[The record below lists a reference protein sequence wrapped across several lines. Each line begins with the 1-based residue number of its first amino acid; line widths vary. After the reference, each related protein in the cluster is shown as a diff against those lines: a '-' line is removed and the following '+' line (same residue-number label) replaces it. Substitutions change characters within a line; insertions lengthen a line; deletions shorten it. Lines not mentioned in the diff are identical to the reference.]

1 MQCNPEDIPEN
12 IRKLRLQ
19 LGYSQH
25 TVARALG
32 ISQNSYCKIELGYSK
47 LTVNKLFN
55 IAEVF
60 KLPIQDFFLNP
71 RYWAVD
77 TFKANFR

>member
-1 MQCNPEDIPEN
+1 MTQSNPQDFPEN
-12 IRKLRLQ
+12 IRKLRLK

-32 ISQNSYCKIELGYSK
+32 ISQNAYCKIELGYSK
-47 LTVNKLFN
+47 LTINKLFN

-60 KLPIQDFFLNP
+60 NLPIQDFFI
-71 RYWAVD
+71 D
-77 TFKANFR
+77 K